1 MSYEAYTGEGLQRH
15 IERCPACAY
24 LDAHGHPEL
33 CAECDHP
40 WHVGL
45 CGPSYCPCEECSDAM
60 TPEQVADE
68 INAHARDEDE
78 AAYDKAMDAKLSEWK
93 ERER

>member
-1 MSYEAYTGEGLQRH
+1 
-15 IERCPACAY
+15 
-24 LDAHGHPEL
+24 
-33 CAECDHP
+33 
-40 WHVGL
+40 
-45 CGPSYCPCEECSDAM
+45 M